1 MKQTKISQVASARE
15 EYSPPYTPGTVI
27 IAVCSLELP
36 GVPIFPPSSPKIIL
50 LNAERQKEGF
60 WTFSQN
66 KRAQRGTLIK
76 KQLQVESSFF
86 FFFFFSSWPL
96 LYVCIRSSSTLSP
109 PKLLWKRYHLQWKA
123 NVLQCCGHES
133 ILSVRKILSGEGIIS
148 IVLFS
153 LLTLC
158 KYEIRDCW
166 SRATRAYHFPK
177 RAIKPTFI
185 NFIICLLE
193 TGWKG

>member
-1 MKQTKISQVASARE
+1 MFGLLEGTFMKQTKISQVASARE

-86 FFFFFSSWPL
+86 FFLFFFL
-96 LYVCIRSSSTLSP
+96 LTITICMYTKQFNFKP
-109 PKLLWKRYHLQWKA
+109 PKTIMKEVSLA
-123 NVLQCCGHES
+123 VES
-133 ILSVRKILSGEGIIS
+133 
-148 IVLFS
+148 
-153 LLTLC
+153 
-158 KYEIRDCW
+158 
-166 SRATRAYHFPK
+166 
-177 RAIKPTFI
+177 
-185 NFIICLLE
+185 
-193 TGWKG
+193 